1 MTKGAQVNVRLTE
14 RQRTLLEL
22 RAAGY
27 HWHAIADV
35 LEEEFDPV
43 IVRQWLDAED
53 ALGANTAEHAIALAI
68 RGGHIL

>member
-27 HWHAIADV
+27 GWTKIEET
-35 LEEEFDPV
+35 LEEPFSL
-43 IVRQWLDAED
+43 IVQDWVRMELH
-53 ALGANTAEHAIALAI
+53 LGANTAEHAIALAI